1 MATERNGAFL
11 VDDYTEPTSENDST
25 QSRLKDLQLSQA
37 WVKAKTSIKVRCN
50 SQVVYGV
57 LMGTGSIKLGT
68 NRCHEEEKLP
78 DLSSFALKRKEV
90 IEDAMIKESRHCH
103 LDISSLLNPPND
115 DIEGMRRNLKLQSR
129 PWIVYDNPQS
139 EGKSD
144 DEHFNMVTFVLMLSQ
159 LVSFFLQ
166 SSPSDVC
173 LPKGVIRGCS
183 ECSDCQKA
191 GLFFSLDTFGYIVNH
206 VAQISFLLLFL
217 NRLQPSGIQREHAL
231 MISKKLPY
239 FILATRHELNDTAK
253 YIDSIRKQVEPYG
266 FCRIVPPPSWKF
278 PCFLEEDDIWQ
289 DFRFTPNM
297 QRVNQL
303 RTHLSYTKRP
313 ADNDI
318 REIKRIKLECESSD
332 GCAANFSSGECHEAE
347 SLQLESCPKFTLV
360 GFKRQADYF
369 KQCYFSRPPEVAN
382 GQISPTM
389 NLKQDPSEQDI
400 EGEYWRIVEKPTE
413 NMEVL
418 YATGS
423 FGHGSSEPN
432 KSELG
437 FESLNRSASG
447 WNLNCVSSLPGSLL
461 LLEKSDLSGSLGPQL
476 HIGMCFSSSP
486 WDVQEH
492 CLYKL
497 HYLHLGAPRIWYGI
511 SESDAHEF
519 EAATRKHSPESLKK
533 HLKLFHK
540 PGSHV
545 SPGTLVSEGIPVYR
559 CIQRPGDFM
568 LFLPRAYHS
577 GFDCGFNCSTSTVF
591 APLAWLPHGLTSTE
605 LYRESKRKT
614 SITYDKLLLRAAN
627 EALKARWEVL
637 VKGEK
642 SSVMTWIQASGKDGV
657 ITKALRKRISSEA
670 RCREYVS
677 PTSQSKKMDKSFDAS
692 GHKKECSFCYYDLY
706 LSAAIC
712 SCNPNKYSCLL
723 HAKLLCSCPWI
734 EKLFLFRYQIDELSL
749 LLEAVEG
756 KIASLRDWRRNNLWS
771 PLEWGNPNQVEN
783 GLFENPSSAC
793 EASNRRAVSPEKNRD
808 FGSNIQWE
816 DKKPASKEL
825 FSEDFEAKA
834 MKFILKTS
842 DGTSSSSSSD
852 WDIDA
857 CIADLESRKT
867 ELVSSASSQDAL
879 PSETSISLNH
889 YLSRP

>member
-1 MATERNGAFL
+1 MVTE
-11 VDDYTEPTSENDST
+11 
-25 QSRLKDLQLSQA
+25 
-37 WVKAKTSIKVRCN
+37 SIN
-50 SQVVYGV
+50 
-57 LMGTGSIKLGT
+57 LGT
-68 NRCHEEEKLP
+68 KRCREEEKLP
-78 DLSSFALKRKEV
+78 DLSSFALKRVDV
-90 IEDAMIKESRHCH
+90 IKDAMIHKRHRN
-103 LDISSLLNPPND
+103 LDISSLLNPSAD

-129 PWIVYDNPQS
+129 PWIVYDNLQR
-139 EGKSD
+139 EGKSED
-144 DEHFNMVTFVLMLSQ
+144 DHFNKSL
-159 LVSFFLQ
+159 
-166 SSPSDVC
+166 PSDVC

-183 ECSDCQKA
+183 ECSDCQKVTA
-191 GLFFSLDTFGYIVNH
+191 KWDPAAACTYDLKEAPVFH
-206 VAQISFLLLFL
+206 
-217 NRLQPSGIQREHAL
+217 PSYE
-231 MISKKLPY
+231 
-239 FILATRHELNDTAK
+239 ELNDTAK
-253 YIDSIRKQVEPYG
+253 YVDSIRKQVEPYG

-289 DFRFTPNM
+289 NFRFTPQM
-297 QRVNQL
+297 QRVTELHN
-303 RTHLSYTKRP
+303 HLSHTKTP

-318 REIKRIKLECESSD
+318 KEIKRRKLDRESSD

-347 SLQLESCPKFTLV
+347 SLKLEPCPKFTLI

-369 KQCYFSRPPEVAN
+369 KQCYFSRLPEVL
-382 GQISPTM
+382 TT
-389 NLKQDPSEQDI
+389 NLKQDPSEEDI

-413 NMEVL
+413 NIEVL
-418 YATGS
+418 YATGN
-423 FGHGSSEPN
+423 FGHGSSDPN
-432 KSELG
+432 NTELG
-437 FESLNRSASG
+437 FESLNRPASG
-447 WNLNCVSSLPGSLL
+447 WNLNCISSLPGSLL
-461 LLEKSDLSGSLGPQL
+461 LFEKSDLSGSLGPQL

-511 SESDAHEF
+511 SGDDAHEF
-519 EAATRKHSPESLKK
+519 EAATRKHTPKSLEK

-540 PGSHV
+540 PGSHL
-545 SPGTLVSEGIPVYR
+545 SPGTLESEGIPVYR

-591 APLAWLPHGLTSTE
+591 APLVWLPYGLASTE

-614 SITYDKLLLRAAN
+614 SISYDKLLLRAAN
-627 EALKARWEVL
+627 EVVKARWEHI
-637 VKGEK
+637 VKGPK
-642 SSVMTWIQASGKDGV
+642 SSIVTTWIKASGKDGV
-657 ITKALRKRISSEA
+657 ITKALRARVSSEA

-677 PTSQSKKMDKSFDAS
+677 PASQSKKMDKSFDAS

-756 KIASLRDWRRNNLWS
+756 KITAMRYWRRENLRS
-771 PLEWGNPNQVEN
+771 PLEWDNPNQVEN

-793 EASNRRAVSPEKNRD
+793 EASNIRAVSLEKNQD

-816 DKKPASKEL
+816 DKKPAPEEL

-834 MKFILKTS
+834 MKFILKNS
-842 DGTSSSSSSD
+842 GDDRNSSSSSD

-857 CIADLESRKT
+857 CIADLESRKM
-867 ELVSSASSQDAL
+867 ELASSASSQEAL
-879 PSETSISLNH
+879 PSGKSISLNH
-889 YLSRP
+889 YLS